1 MTIEFEYWWLL
12 VLPLFFTLGWIA
24 ARVDIKQLIAESTAL
39 PAAYFKGLN
48 FLISNQYDKAIEAFS
63 EAMQANTDSLELH
76 FALGSLFR
84 RTGETDRAINM
95 HLNLL
100 DKKEL
105 TDNQRSAVKAELAQD
120 YLKAGLYDRAEEL
133 FKGLNDTRYRQP
145 ALHALQ
151 EIYVREREWTR
162 AIETATEL
170 ERLSGVSFRIQ
181 IAQYYCELAMN
192 DIIAQKLDTARIQ
205 LHKALDANKNCVRAN
220 VLLGDLEAS
229 TGAHKAAISH
239 WKRIE
244 YQQPEYLGLIANKML
259 KSFRALEPEPDK
271 PEPGI
276 PEPGIPDSGKPEP
289 GKPEQNQSEL
299 GDQLK
304 QGLAQLNM
312 YIETYK
318 LPSLMSALYEATLV
332 EEGAEKAAKLA
343 RNELIRQPSLT
354 TLDQLLQARAMA
366 DETIVADNKQN
377 NNQDIQLMQ
386 QTVRNAIGN
395 RTAYHCDQ
403 CGFRAKQHHWQ
414 CPACNA
420 WESLP
425 AEPSEWLSREM
436 TIKKK

>member
-1 MTIEFEYWWLL
+1 MNIEFEYWWLL
-12 VLPLFFTLGWIA
+12 ILPLFFTLGWIA
-24 ARVDIKQLIAESTAL
+24 ARVDIKQLISESTAL

-48 FLISNQYDKAIEAFS
+48 FLISDQHDKAVEAFS
-63 EAMQANTDSLELH
+63 EAVQANTDSLELH

-100 DKKEL
+100 AKKEL
-105 TDNQRSAVKAELAQD
+105 TANQKSAVKAELAQD

-133 FKGLNDTRYRQP
+133 FKGLDDTRYQQS
-145 ALHALQ
+145 ALHALL
-151 EIYVREREWTR
+151 EIYVREREWLQ
-162 AIETATEL
+162 AIETATQL
-170 ERLSGVSFRIQ
+170 ERLSGVPFRIQ
-181 IAQYYCELAMN
+181 VAQFYCELGMN
-192 DIIAQKLDTARIQ
+192 AIIAQQQDAARVQLNLAIQ
-205 LHKALDANKNCVRAN
+205 ANKNCVRAN

-229 TGAHKAAISH
+229 SGAHQAAISA

-244 YQQPEYLGLIANKML
+244 FQQPEYLGLIANKML
-259 KSFRALEPEPDK
+259 KSYRAD
-271 PEPGI
+271 
-276 PEPGIPDSGKPEP
+276 
-289 GKPEQNQSEL
+289 NN
-299 GDQLK
+299 LK
-304 QGLAQLNM
+304 QGLAQLNT
-312 YIETYK
+312 YLDTYK
-318 LPSLMSALYEATLV
+318 LPSLMSALYEATLA

-366 DETIVADNKQN
+366 DESDQSSKKIP

-395 RTAYHCDQ
+395 RAVYHCNQ

-425 AEPSEWLSREM
+425 AEPSEAISREM
-436 TIKKK
+436 TVKKIK

>member
-12 VLPLFFTLGWIA
+12 ILPLFFTLGWIA
-24 ARVDIKQLIAESTAL
+24 ARVDIKQLLSESTAL

-48 FLISNQYDKAIEAFS
+48 FLISDQHDKAVEAFS

-100 DKKEL
+100 AKKEL
-105 TDNQRSAVKAELAQD
+105 TSNQRSAVKAELAQD

-133 FKGLNDTRYRQP
+133 FLGLDDTRYRQP
-145 ALHALQ
+145 ALHALL
-151 EIYVREREWTR
+151 EIYVREREWKR

-170 ERLSGVSFRIQ
+170 ERLSGVPFRQ
-181 IAQYYCELAMN
+181 EIAQYYCELAMN
-192 DIIAQKLDTARIQ
+192 DIIAQQADSARGH
-205 LHKALDANKNCVRAN
+205 LNSALDANKKCVRAN
-220 VLLGDLEAS
+220 ELLGDLEVNAA
-229 TGAHKAAISH
+229 AHQAAISH

-244 YQQPEYLGLIANKML
+244 FQQPEYLGLIANKML
-259 KSFRALEPEPDK
+259 KSYRADNK
-271 PEPGI
+271 
-276 PEPGIPDSGKPEP
+276 
-289 GKPEQNQSEL
+289 
-299 GDQLK
+299 LK
-304 QGLAQLNM
+304 DGLAQLNT
-312 YIETYK
+312 YLEIYK
-318 LPSLMSALYEATLV
+318 LPSLMSALYEATLA

-343 RNELIRQPSLT
+343 RNELIRQPNLT

-366 DETIVADNKQN
+366 EDSKTQSG
-377 NNQDIQLMQ
+377 NQDIQLMQ

-395 RTAYHCDQ
+395 RAAYHCNQ

-425 AEPSEWLSREM
+425 AEPSEAISREM
-436 TIKKK
+436 TVKK

>member
-1 MTIEFEYWWLL
+1 MTLEFEYWWLL
-12 VLPLFFTLGWIA
+12 ILPLFFTLGWIA

-48 FLISNQYDKAIEAFS
+48 HLISNQPDKAVEAFS
-63 EAMQANTDSLELH
+63 EAIQANTDSLELH

-100 DKKEL
+100 EKKEL
-105 TDNQRSAVKAELAQD
+105 TPNQKSAVKAELAQD

-133 FKGLNDTRYRQP
+133 FKVLLDSRYQQS
-145 ALHALQ
+145 ALHSLL
-151 EIYVREREWTR
+151 EIYVREREWLR

-170 ERLSGVSFRIQ
+170 ERLSGVPFRVE

-192 DIIAQKLDTARIQ
+192 DIIAQQADSARNY
-205 LHKALDANKNCVRAN
+205 LNLALDANKQCVRAN
-220 VLLGDLEAS
+220 ILLGDLEAQNNQHQ
-229 TGAHKAAISH
+229 TAISH

-244 YQQPEYLGLIANKML
+244 FQQPEFLGLVANKML
-259 KSFRALEPEPDK
+259 KSYRADNK
-271 PEPGI
+271 
-276 PEPGIPDSGKPEP
+276 
-289 GKPEQNQSEL
+289 
-299 GDQLK
+299 LK
-304 QGLAQLNM
+304 DGLALLNT
-312 YIETYK
+312 YLETYQ
-318 LPSLMSALYEATLV
+318 LTSLMSAFYEVTLA
-332 EEGAEKAAKLA
+332 EEGAASAARLA

-366 DETIVADNKQN
+366 DDVQIKSG
-377 NNQDIQLMQ
+377 NQDIQLMQ

-395 RTAYHCDQ
+395 RAAYHCNQ

-425 AEPSEWLSREM
+425 AEPVEAISREM
-436 TIKKK
+436 TVKKNANK

>member
-1 MTIEFEYWWLL
+1 MNIEFEYWWLL
-12 VLPLFFTLGWIA
+12 ILPLFFTLGWIA
-24 ARVDIKQLIAESTAL
+24 ARVDIKQLMAESTTL

-48 FLISNQYDKAIEAFS
+48 YLISDQHAKAVEAFS
-63 EAMQANTDSLELH
+63 EAVQANTDSLELH

-105 TDNQRSAVKAELAQD
+105 TANQKIAVRAELAQD
-120 YLKAGLYDRAEEL
+120 YLKAGLYDRAEEI
-133 FKGLNDTRYRQP
+133 FKGLDDTRYRQP
-145 ALHALQ
+145 ALHALL
-151 EIYVREREWTR
+151 EIYVREREWLN

-170 ERLSGVSFRIQ
+170 ERLSGVPFRRE

-192 DIIAQKLDTARIQ
+192 ELIAQNQDAARIQ
-205 LHKALDANKNCVRAN
+205 LDLALNANKNCVRAN

-229 TGAHKAAISH
+229 NGAHQAAISA

-244 YQQPEYLGLIANKML
+244 YQQPEYLGLVANKML
-259 KSFRALEPEPDK
+259 KSYRAL
-271 PEPGI
+271 
-276 PEPGIPDSGKPEP
+276 DSENSG
-289 GKPEQNQSEL
+289 S
-299 GDQLK
+299 LK
-304 QGLAQLNM
+304 QGLAQLNT
-312 YIETYK
+312 YLETYK
-318 LPSLMSALYEATLV
+318 LPSLMAALYEATLA
-332 EEGAEKAAKLA
+332 EESPEKAAKLA

-366 DETIVADNKQN
+366 DETSTRKEA

-395 RTAYHCDQ
+395 RAAYHCDH

-420 WESLP
+420 WEALP
-425 AEPSEWLSREM
+425 AEPSEAISREM
-436 TIKKK
+436 TIKKLK